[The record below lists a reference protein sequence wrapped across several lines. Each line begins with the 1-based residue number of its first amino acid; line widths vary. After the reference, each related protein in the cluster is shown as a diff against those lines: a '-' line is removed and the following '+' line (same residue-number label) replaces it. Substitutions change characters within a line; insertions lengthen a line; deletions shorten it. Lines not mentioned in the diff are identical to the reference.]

1 MWVSTVVV
9 GVAKKKSFESGRPAC
24 NFYGMVVKLVGQ

>member
-1 MWVSTVVV
+1 VAHTMVV
-9 GVAKKKSFESGRPAC
+9 GIEKNFLKSSGRSAC